1 MKLNGIFCTNYSA
14 GERFSAELQNTTAD
28 EIKAITP
35 NKLTI
40 QTDDGSAIEEFTAYG
55 RLFSVKH
62 IISEDRFE
70 VVFEK
75 VSDTEKKLSE
85 MDAFIEGI
93 KEVLSDGQ

>member
-1 MKLNGIFCTNYSA
+1 MKLNGITCTNYSA

-28 EIKAITP
+28 EIKTIIP
-35 NKLTI
+35 SKLII
-40 QTDDGSAIEEFTAYG
+40 QTDDGSIVEEFTAYG

-62 IISEDRFE
+62 IISENKFE

-75 VSDTEKKLSE
+75 VSETAKKLSE

-93 KEVLSDGQ
+93 KEVISDGQ